1 MQVSKYTTAD
11 ALIQELHDEGHDV
24 IYERITEYPVL
35 RGVGQIP
42 RQNIYSLRKD
52 TSSGS
57 SLNLWGD
64 GAGVKAMT
72 ASEMNRVSKTTLS
85 R

>member
-35 RGVGQIP
+35 RGSARSPGKTFTHSGRI
-42 RQNIYSLRKD
+42 RRRDLR
-52 TSSGS
+52 
-57 SLNLWGD
+57 
-64 GAGVKAMT
+64 
-72 ASEMNRVSKTTLS
+72 
-85 R
+85 